1 MKRKKYRMKNLL
13 LSLILS
19 TASLA
24 TAEDAPPPVDQLLM
38 TARYVTTLQKHDLKG
53 QLRKNGKKVPVILF
67 MNRKQGDIQ
76 FQYLPEGQKDWK
88 KARIF
93 HMRLKANRYD
103 LFELKD
109 GKTLNFPASK
119 LSESIE
125 KTDLTYDDLAMRFL
139 YWPGGVVTGSE
150 KIKRQDCWNIR
161 LNNPGKSGLYRTV
174 VASIH
179 KKAGALMQ
187 VYGYDAEGRTIK
199 QFQISDL
206 MKVGKSYTLRRM
218 RVNSYDPVSRKI
230 IGTTYVEFEKPKA
243 SLR

>member
-1 MKRKKYRMKNLL
+1 MKNLL
-13 LSLILS
+13 LPLIFS
-19 TASLA
+19 TASLV
-24 TAEDAPPPVDQLLM
+24 TAEDAPPPVEHLLM

-53 QLRKNGKKVPVILF
+53 QLRKDGKKVPVILF
-67 MNRKQGDIQ
+67 LNRKQGDIQ

-93 HMRLKANRYD
+93 HMRLKADRYD

-109 GKTLNFPASK
+109 GKTLDFPASK

-150 KIKRQDCWNIR
+150 KIKGQDCWKIR

-174 VASIH
+174 VASVH

-187 VYGYDAEGRTIK
+187 VNGYDAKGRAIK

-218 RVNSYDPVSRKI
+218 RVNTFEPVSHKI
-230 IGTTYVEFEKPKA
+230 LGTTYVEFEKPKA
-243 SLR
+243 SFR